1 LNGDDSGTAPVAWQ
15 RAVPKSM
22 RSLAGL
28 ANPDYVDLFTANTNE
43 ASAKSAEGWA
53 RAVLERAPYYIR
65 LGIFGVAW
73 RLLLGLR
80 LGPRRSPDYIAGWKI
95 AARGEDWVR
104 IEAASWLAT
113 AALVFK
119 VDETRLSWASFA
131 RYERRVM
138 ALVWPAGSIVHRKVG
153 LALLRR
159 ALRAF

>member
-1 LNGDDSGTAPVAWQ
+1 LTSDDSRTPPVAWQ
-15 RAVPKSM
+15 REVPESM
-22 RSLAGL
+22 CSLAGL
-28 ANPDYVDLFTANTNE
+28 ANADYVDLFTATTNE

-53 RAVLERAPYYIR
+53 RAVLERAPYYTR

-95 AARGEDWVR
+95 AARGDSWVR
-104 IEAASWLAT
+104 IEAASWMAT

-153 LALLRR
+153 VALMRR
-159 ALRAF
+159 ALRAH